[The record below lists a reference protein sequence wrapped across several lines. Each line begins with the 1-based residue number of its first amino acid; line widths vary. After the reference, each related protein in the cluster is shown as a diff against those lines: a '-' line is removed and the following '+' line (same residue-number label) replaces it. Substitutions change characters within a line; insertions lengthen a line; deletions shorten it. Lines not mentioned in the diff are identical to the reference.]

1 MPVVWYNSPEYF
13 CRRGNVSD
21 NTLTQEELGL
31 RDYEL
36 TVVITP
42 ETSEEKLEALIES
55 ISRYVTSRGGAVSDL
70 QRGGKRKVAYPIKHF
85 IEGYYVLLQFKMKP
99 LDGRELEN
107 NLRISEEVLRHLLIS
122 ME

>member
-1 MPVVWYNSPEYF
+1 M
-13 CRRGNVSD
+13 SD
-21 NTLTQEELGL
+21 NTTTQEELGV

-36 TVVITP
+36 TIVITP

-55 ISRYVTSRGGAVSDL
+55 ISRYVTDKGGEVSDV
-70 QRGGKRKVAYPIKHF
+70 QRWGKRKLAYPIKHF
-85 IEGYYVLLQFKMKP
+85 TEGYYVLLQFKMKP

-122 ME
+122 LE

>member
-1 MPVVWYNSPEYF
+1 
-13 CRRGNVSD
+13 VSD
-21 NTLTQEELGL
+21 NTSTQEELGL

-36 TVVITP
+36 TVVIAP
-42 ETSEEKLEALIES
+42 ETSEEKLKASIES
-55 ISRYVTSRGGAVSDL
+55 ISRYVTDRGGAVSDVKKW
-70 QRGGKRKVAYPIKHF
+70 GKRKLAYPIKHF

-122 ME
+122 IE

>member
-1 MPVVWYNSPEYF
+1 M
-13 CRRGNVSD
+13 
-21 NTLTQEELGL
+21 

-70 QRGGKRKVAYPIKHF
+70 QRWGKRKLAYPIKHF

>member
-1 MPVVWYNSPEYF
+1 
-13 CRRGNVSD
+13 VSD
-21 NTLTQEELGL
+21 NTVTQEELGL

-55 ISRYVTSRGGAVSDL
+55 ISRYVTSRGGTVSDV
-70 QRGGKRKVAYPIKHF
+70 QRWGKRKLAYPIKHF
-85 IEGYYVLLQFKMKP
+85 IEGYYVLLQFNMKP
-99 LDGRELEN
+99 SDGRQLEN

-122 ME
+122 IE